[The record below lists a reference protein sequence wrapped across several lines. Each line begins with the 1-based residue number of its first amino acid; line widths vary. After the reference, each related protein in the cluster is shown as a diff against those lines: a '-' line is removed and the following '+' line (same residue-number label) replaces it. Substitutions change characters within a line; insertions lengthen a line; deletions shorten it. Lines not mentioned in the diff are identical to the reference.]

1 MLKMIRE
8 RSGISSRRS
17 DFACHAVVARRRVI
31 PSSFGTR
38 HWSFAALV
46 VAIMF
51 SSANLKAAASVE
63 DSSGITFP
71 PSSAQKWV
79 LPNGLTIIVQE
90 DHSAPVASVQA
101 WCATGS
107 IDEDAH
113 LGAGLSHILEH
124 MLFQGTKT
132 RGKNEIAQQIQDV
145 GGYINAYT
153 SFDRTVFWID
163 VPKDGVATALGVLTD
178 AMMNSTLPPEEYRKE
193 QEVIRREFAMGMDD
207 PDRVAG
213 LLLFGTAYQ
222 RHPYRFP
229 VIGEIE
235 IYNQLTQEQVMQYY
249 KTRYVPNNLTFIV
262 VGDVDAEKV
271 RQQLT
276 ELFTPYPEKSLKP
289 VFIPAEPPQLGW
301 REVHRE
307 FPTEL
312 THLSLAWHIP
322 EVTNPDV
329 PALDLL
335 STILGDGRS
344 SRLYRRV
351 REEAGLAFGIGAFSY
366 TPGDPGLFGIDATV
380 DPKKREAAEQLVMG
394 IVDEVKQAG
403 VTAEELTKAK
413 KILLSHHLG
422 ALTTMRGQASDI
434 GSNWLL
440 TRNLNF
446 SRDYLAAVQ
455 KVTLDDIKRVA
466 ANYLTDS
473 NLTVVSLN
481 PKGSLAAK
489 AEGPKV
495 AAAAEIEKFELSNG
509 LRLLVREDRR
519 LPLVAMGAVFRGGLL
534 AETPQTNGIT
544 RLMAKVLLKGTK
556 TRTAEQIANQI
567 EAVGGSISS
576 DAGNN
581 SFSVSLDVTKPDV
594 KLGVELL
601 SDVLLNATMPEKA
614 IAREKEIQIA
624 AIQQE
629 DEQLT
634 SVARN
639 IMRQALFPQH
649 PYALRTN
656 GSVESVRR
664 LTQKDLLE
672 FRDRYMVAKNG
683 VIFVFGDVKAAEV
696 KQLFEKALGGMK
708 PGMLA
713 LTDMHPASPLS
724 GIETVESR
732 KEKAQGV
739 IMVGF
744 RGASI
749 SSPDRHALELIDE
762 ASSDLGS
769 RFFVRIRE
777 QMGLAYYVGASQM
790 QGLVPGLF
798 AFYLGTDPQKIEPVK
813 TALLDEIHKLANDGL
828 TNQELARAKKKLIGQ
843 QEIANQSNE
852 AFGYQCALEELYGL
866 GFDYYKRLEHD
877 VDAVTLDDIK
887 RVAAKYFRD
896 QPYVL
901 ATVRPPEGSAA
912 AKQK

>member
-1 MLKMIRE
+1 MIR
-8 RSGISSRRS
+8 
-17 DFACHAVVARRRVI
+17 FAPGLALIVA
-31 PSSFGTR
+31 S
-38 HWSFAALV
+38 
-46 VAIMF
+46 MF
-51 SSANLKAAASVE
+51 SSANLKAAPTDNST
-63 DSSGITFP
+63 GITFP
-71 PSSAQKWV
+71 SSSAQKWF

-107 IDEDAH
+107 IDEDEH

-124 MLFQGTKT
+124 MLFKGTKT
-132 RGKNEIAQQIQDV
+132 RSTNVIAQKIQDV

-163 VPKDGVATALGVLTD
+163 VPKDGIATALDVLAD
-178 AMMNSTLPPEEYRKE
+178 AMMNSTLPPEEYQKE
-193 QEVIRREFAMGMDD
+193 QEVIRREFAMGLDD
-207 PDRVAG
+207 PDRVVG
-213 LLLFGTAYQ
+213 LRLFATAYQ

-235 IYNQLTQEQVMQYY
+235 IYNQLTHEQVMQYY
-249 KTRYVPNNLTFIV
+249 KTRYVPNNLTFV
-262 VGDVDAEKV
+262 VAGDVDAEKV

-276 ELFTPYPEKSLKP
+276 EFFKAYPEKSLKP
-289 VFIPAEPPQLGW
+289 LFIPEEPPQLGR
-301 REVHRE
+301 REVHQE
-307 FPTEL
+307 FATEL

-335 STILGDGRS
+335 SSILGDGRS

-351 REEAGLAFGIGAFSY
+351 REEAGLAYRISAFSY
-366 TPGDPGLFGIDATV
+366 TPGDPGLFGIDATL
-380 DPKKREAAEQLVMG
+380 DPKKREAAEQLVLR
-394 IVDEVKQAG
+394 ILDEVKQAG
-403 VTAEELTKAK
+403 VTTEELMKAK
-413 KILLSHHLG
+413 KISLSHHLG

-446 SRDYLAAVQ
+446 SRDYLDAAQ

-466 ANYLTDS
+466 ARYLTNE

-481 PKGSLAAK
+481 PKGSLLAKTEAAK
-489 AEGPKV
+489 PVGVGEV
-495 AAAAEIEKFELSNG
+495 QKFELSNG
-509 LRLLVREDRR
+509 LRLLVRQDAR
-519 LPLVAMGAVFRGGLL
+519 LPLVAIGAVFRSGLL

-576 DAGNN
+576 EAGNN
-581 SFSVSLDVTKPDV
+581 SFAVSLDITKPDV

-601 SDVLLNATMPEKA
+601 SDVLLNATMPEEA
-614 IAREKEIQIA
+614 IAREKEVQIA
-624 AIQQE
+624 AIKQDE
-629 DEQLT
+629 EQLT
-634 SVARN
+634 TVARN
-639 IMRQALFPQH
+639 ILRQALFTQH
-649 PYALRTN
+649 PYALRAN
-656 GSVESVRR
+656 GSVDSIQR
-664 LTQKDLLE
+664 LTRKDLLE
-672 FRDRYMVAKNG
+672 FRDRYVVAKNG

-696 KQLFEKALGGMK
+696 KQLFEQALAGMK
-708 PGMLA
+708 PGTLA
-713 LTDMHPASPLS
+713 LTDAHPAAPLNK
-724 GIETVESR
+724 IETVESR

-739 IMVGF
+739 IMVGY
-744 RGASI
+744 RGADI
-749 SSPDRHALELIDE
+749 FSPDRYPLQLIDE

-777 QMGLAYYVGASQM
+777 QMGLAYYVGANQM
-790 QGLVPGLF
+790 EGLVPGLF

-813 TALLDEIHKLANDGL
+813 TALLDEIHKLATDGL
-828 TNQELARAKKKLIGQ
+828 TNEELARAKKKVIGQ
-843 QEIANQSNE
+843 QEIANQSNDS
-852 AFGYQCALEELYGL
+852 FGYQCALDEIYGL
-866 GFDYYKRLEHD
+866 GFNYYKSLEHG
-877 VDAVTLDDIK
+877 VEAVSLDDIK

-901 ATVRPPEGSAA
+901 ATVRPPDGSAA

>member
-1 MLKMIRE
+1 MY
-8 RSGISSRRS
+8 
-17 DFACHAVVARRRVI
+17 RVLLAKFL
-31 PSSFGTR
+31 P
-38 HWSFAALV
+38 AALFLC
-46 VAIMF
+46 MG
-51 SSANLKAAASVE
+51 NLKAAPAE
-63 DSSGITFP
+63 RSGVIAFP
-71 PSSAQKWV
+71 PSTAQKWI
-79 LPNGLTIIVQE
+79 LPNGLTMIVQE

-107 IDEDAH
+107 INEDQH

-124 MLFQGTKT
+124 MLFKGTKT
-132 RGKNEIAQQIQDV
+132 RSTNEIAQKVQDV

-163 VPKDGVATALGVLTD
+163 VPKDGVGTALEVLSD
-178 AMMNSTLPPEEYRKE
+178 AMMNSSLRPDEYNKE

-207 PDRVAG
+207 PDRMVT

-229 VIGEIE
+229 VIGELE

-249 KTRYVPNNLTFIV
+249 KTRYVPNNLTFVI

-271 RQQLT
+271 RQQLA
-276 ELFTPYPEKSLKP
+276 ELFKPYPEKSLKP
-289 VFIPAEPPQLGW
+289 LFIPAEPPQLGR
-301 REVHRE
+301 REVNQE
-307 FPTEL
+307 FGTEL
-312 THLSLAWHIP
+312 SHLSLAWHIP
-322 EVTNPDV
+322 ELTNPDV

-351 REEAGLAFGIGAFSY
+351 REEAGLAFGISAFSY
-366 TPGDPGLFGIDATV
+366 TPGDPGLFGIDGTV
-380 DPKKREAAEQLVMG
+380 DPKKREAAEQLALRV
-394 IVDEVKQAG
+394 VDEVKSAG
-403 VTAEELTKAK
+403 VTAVELEKAK
-413 KILLSHHLG
+413 KITLSHHLG

-446 SRDYLAAVQ
+446 SRDYLNAVQ

-466 ANYLTDS
+466 ATYLTEN
-473 NLTVVSLN
+473 NLTVISLN

-495 AAAAEIEKFELSNG
+495 AAAGEIQKFELSNG
-509 LRLLVREDRR
+509 LRLLVREDPR
-519 LPLVAMGAVFRGGLL
+519 LPIVAMGAVFRGGLL
-534 AETPQTNGIT
+534 AESPQNNGVT
-544 RLMAKVLLKGTK
+544 HLMAKVLLKGTR

-576 DAGNN
+576 DSGNN
-581 SFSVSLDVTKPDV
+581 SFGVSVDVMKPDL
-594 KLGVELL
+594 KPGVDLL

-634 SVARN
+634 AVARN

-649 PYALRTN
+649 PYALRGS
-656 GSVESVRR
+656 GSVESVKG
-664 LTQKDLLE
+664 LTQKDLIE
-672 FRDRYMVAKNG
+672 FRDSYVVAKNG
-683 VIFVFGDVKAAEV
+683 VIYIFGDVKAAEV
-696 KQLFEKALGGMK
+696 KQLVEQALGKMK
-708 PGMLA
+708 TGALA
-713 LTDMHPASPLS
+713 LTDAKPSMPLS
-724 GIETVESR
+724 KPETVESR
-732 KEKAQGV
+732 KDKAQGV

-744 RGASI
+744 RGASL
-749 SSPDRHALELIDE
+749 SSPDRYALELIDE

-798 AFYLGTDPQKIEPVK
+798 AFYLGTDPQKIEKVK
-813 TALLDEIHKLANDGL
+813 TELLDEIHKLANEGL
-828 TNQELARAKKKLIGQ
+828 TPDELARAKKKLIGQ
-843 QEIANQSNE
+843 QEIANQSND
-852 AFGYQCALEELYGL
+852 AFGYHCALDELYGL

-877 VDAVTLDDIK
+877 VDAVTLDQIK
-887 RVAAKYFRD
+887 KVAARYFRD

-901 ATVRPPEGSAA
+901 ATVRPPEGSAG